1 MSLAVIQKLVISS
14 CRGKI
19 DINACRK
26 IVSSLNILQERTSV
40 IKAAFPVCRTCI
52 IHTRHFHDSA
62 IRLEKINPKENGID
76 VIDNISTFQIKKR
89 PSRRNRVVISDDKIL
104 KSNVSLC

>member
-1 MSLAVIQKLVISS
+1 MIQRLVISS

-26 IVSSLNILQERTSV
+26 IVPSLNILQGRTSV
-40 IKAAFPVCRTCI
+40 IKTEFPVYRTCI
-52 IHTRHFHDSA
+52 IHKRHFHDSA
-62 IRLEKINPKENGID
+62 IRVEKINPKENGID

-89 PSRRNRVVISDDKIL
+89 PPRRNRVVISDDKIL

>member
-19 DINACRK
+19 DNACRK

-40 IKAAFPVCRTCI
+40 IKAEFPVCRTCI
-52 IHTRHFHDSA
+52 IHKRHFHDSA
-62 IRLEKINPKENGID
+62 ICLEKLNPKENEID
-76 VIDNISTFQIKKR
+76 VTDNISTFQIKNR
-89 PSRRNRVVISDDKIL
+89 PSRRRVVISDDKIL